1 MELVDIVAAGVILT
15 LASML
20 QSVVGFGYALFATPL
35 LVWLGLPLPGVI
47 TLVATCSLLQAL
59 AGVRNLRATV
69 PWRLSLTAT
78 GVRLA
83 GLIIGL
89 LLLKRLVVLEKDQ
102 IGAIIGVILCGLV
115 AVQLLW
121 RPQPVKKLHPG
132 WTGLAFTGSGVL
144 GGLCGMGG
152 PPLVLWAMAHDWPT
166 QKIRGFLFA
175 TFATSIPIQIVLLT
189 LTFGTTILW
198 YAAIGI
204 ALLPL
209 VYAGSA
215 IGLPIGNRFA
225 GPGLRRV
232 AYAVL
237 FATGVSAIVP
247 VLTRDQDSRLS
258 ARHGPV
264 THPFACRR
272 GNDPAPPDQPW

>member
-1 MELVDIVAAGVILT
+1 MNMELFDIVAAAVILT

-20 QSVVGFGYALFATPL
+20 QSIVGFGYALFATPL
-35 LVWLGLPLPGVI
+35 LVWIGLPLPSVI

-59 AGVRNLRATV
+59 AGVRNLRAAV

-89 LLLKRLVVLEKDQ
+89 FMLKRLVVLDKDQ
-102 IGAIIGVILCGLV
+102 VRAVIGVILCGLV

-121 RPQPVKKLHPG
+121 RTHPVRKLHPG
-132 WTGLAFTGSGVL
+132 WTGLAFTGSGIL
-144 GGLCGMGG
+144 SGLCGMGG

-175 TFATSIPIQIVLLT
+175 TFATTIPIQIALLA
-189 LTFGTTILW
+189 LTFGTPILW

-209 VYAGSA
+209 GYAGSA
-215 IGLPIGNRFA
+215 LGLPVGNRFA
-225 GPGLRRV
+225 GPVLRHV

-237 FATGVSAIVP
+237 FATGVSAIIP
-247 VLTRDQDSRLS
+247 VLK
-258 ARHGPV
+258 GM
-264 THPFACRR
+264 
-272 GNDPAPPDQPW
+272 